1 MRICDEKSLHVRKG
15 TSSTCA
21 NRASSI
27 ASLWASLR
35 DMYLCTR
42 KPKTVPNAIAA
53 EATATPKMTRAM
65 LLGLTPLTAGTLF
78 SLGVD
83 VLAER
88 DGDT

>member
-1 MRICDEKSLHVRKG
+1 
-15 TSSTCA
+15 
-21 NRASSI
+21 
-27 ASLWASLR
+27 
-35 DMYLCTR
+35 MYLCTR